1 MEIPNRYIPFC
12 NNKKIMFTDITEL
25 TRLHVEEEKAT
36 DPGTTTTTT
45 ALLEPKIRIPA
56 VDEGYKSMSSNTAST
71 PSSCSLISPP
81 QKLQSPGMNF
91 L

>member
-1 MEIPNRYIPFC
+1 MYTFS
-12 NNKKIMFTDITEL
+12 DITEL
-25 TRLHVEEEKAT
+25 TRLHVEEEKVP
-36 DPGTTTTTT
+36 DHPVVP
-45 ALLEPKIRIPA
+45 LEPEIRISA
-56 VDEGYKSMSSNTAST
+56 IDEGYKSMSSNTAST

>member
-1 MEIPNRYIPFC
+1 MYTFS
-12 NNKKIMFTDITEL
+12 DITEL
-25 TRLHVEEEKAT
+25 TRLHVEEEKVP
-36 DPGTTTTTT
+36 DPV
-45 ALLEPKIRIPA
+45 APLEPEIRISA
-56 VDEGYKSMSSNTAST
+56 IDEGYKSMSSNTAST

>member
-1 MEIPNRYIPFC
+1 MYTFS
-12 NNKKIMFTDITEL
+12 DITEL
-25 TRLHVEEEKAT
+25 TRLHVEEEKVP
-36 DPGTTTTTT
+36 DPVV
-45 ALLEPKIRIPA
+45 APLEPEIRISA
-56 VDEGYKSMSSNTAST
+56 IDEGYKSMSSNTAST